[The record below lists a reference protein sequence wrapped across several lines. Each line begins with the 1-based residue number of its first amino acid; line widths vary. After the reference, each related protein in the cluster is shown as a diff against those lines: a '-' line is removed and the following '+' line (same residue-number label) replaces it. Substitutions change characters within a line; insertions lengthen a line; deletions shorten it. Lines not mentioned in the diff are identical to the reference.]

1 MAVRPLHAFNLA
13 HYHLQDDLFDDDDQY
28 DQYDYHNEGDT
39 PQCFLQ
45 LPGDK
50 KLFIDNR
57 VSLTFINSWVGS

>member
-1 MAVRPLHAFNLA
+1 MRPFHAFNSG

-28 DQYDYHNEGDT
+28 DHNNEGDT